1 MITSLSELYSLI
13 KNAEKLQDVK
23 SFFDHIELGQDEGQ
37 EDELHPPYIVITN
50 TSEPAFFADDIV
62 YYNALQGEVV
72 YIYKNFEDE
81 HKEAIEELLNQN
93 EISFTITHE
102 FDEDL
107 RLFVT
112 RYAYEISGG
121 ADDGIN

>member
-13 KNAEKLQDVK
+13 KNAENLQDVK
-23 SFFDHIELGQDEGQ
+23 SFFDHIELGQD
-37 EDELHPPYIVITN
+37 DELQPPYIVITN

-62 YYNALQGEVV
+62 YYNALQGEVI
-72 YIYKNFEDE
+72 YLYKNFEDE

-93 EISFTITHE
+93 EIIFTITHE

-121 ADDGIN
+121 VDDGIN

>member
-13 KNAEKLQDVK
+13 KNAENLQDVK
-23 SFFDHIELGQDEGQ
+23 SFFDHIELGQD
-37 EDELHPPYIVITN
+37 DELQPPYIVITN

-62 YYNALQGEVV
+62 YYNALQGEVI
-72 YIYKNFEDE
+72 YLYKNFEDA

-93 EISFTITHE
+93 EIIFTITHE

-121 ADDGIN
+121 PDDGID